1 MNTKVNVKNIVVG
14 GLLTAMAILI
24 PLLFAGTPLMII
36 IPPGFTATITSHVP
50 SMLAMAISPWV
61 AIMVGIGSAI
71 GFVLKVNVIV
81 GARAFIHAIFGGIG
95 AYAYEKGTP
104 FWMVLIITLPIHA
117 LLEGLVLL
125 PFGVDL
131 KQALVITSIG
141 TAIHHGI
148 DGFIT
153 MIAYRSL
160 IQFSLLAKPQKNI

>member
-1 MNTKVNVKNIVVG
+1 MNTKHIVTG

-24 PLLFAGTPLMII
+24 AILFAGTPLMVV

-50 SMLAMAISPWV
+50 SMLAMAISPGV

-71 GFVLKVNVIV
+71 GFALKVNVMV
-81 GARAFIHAIFGGIG
+81 GARAFVHAIFGGIG
-95 AYAYEKGTP
+95 AYAYRKGMP
-104 FWMVLIITLPIHA
+104 FWMVLLITLPIHA

-125 PFGVDL
+125 PFGIDL
-131 KQALVITSIG
+131 NQALVVTSIG

-153 MIAYRSL
+153 MIVYQSL
-160 IQFSLLAKPQKNI
+160 LQFSLLKKPSINH

>member
-1 MNTKVNVKNIVVG
+1 MNTKTNVKNIVIG

-24 PLLFAGTPLMII
+24 TLLFAGTPLMIV
-36 IPPGFTATITSHVP
+36 IPPGFTATIASHLP
-50 SMLAMAISPWV
+50 SMLAMAISPGV

-71 GFVLKVNVIV
+71 GFALKVNIMV
-81 GARAFIHAIFGGIG
+81 GARAFVHAIFGGIG
-95 AYAYEKGTP
+95 AYAYKRGTP

-148 DGFIT
+148 DAV
-153 MIAYRSL
+153 IAMVVYQSL
-160 IQFSLLAKPQKNI
+160 IQFSLLTKPQ